1 MSVLWKCYFVCKIL
15 STKEKFTKQPIQFQV
30 FRILVQ
36 LNNGTIVASK
46 RLSNFRKG
54 SQYCNWLF
62 FSSWFCLTAW
72 LYHLYWNRQEFLPT
86 TMAAVGWG
94 QAPTAL
100 RLGWTRVGRNRLIY
114 YLHFPYYIK
123 GFIYRPDYNC
133 PLHKLSNLLNLTNP
147 IYWKYL
153 LSNRIFELNL
163 NLPILSPICALGRTR
178 HDDLDHTSSWSWPE
192 LVPIK
197 SGHLPRTLHTLPRF
211 VVPRRH
217 HEHSPPC
224 RSGARQEGCRGHITA
239 WAGFPW
245 ALRGRTCCRCT
256 RSQRLIA
263 GHAPEVRHDLVDHLR
278 LAVRL
283 GM

>member
-1 MSVLWKCYFVCKIL
+1 
-15 STKEKFTKQPIQFQV
+15 
-30 FRILVQ
+30 
-36 LNNGTIVASK
+36 
-46 RLSNFRKG
+46 
-54 SQYCNWLF
+54 
-62 FSSWFCLTAW
+62 
-72 LYHLYWNRQEFLPT
+72 
-86 TMAAVGWG
+86 MAAVGWG

-211 VVPRRH
+211 VVPRRRR
-217 HEHSPPC
+217 EYSPPC
-224 RSGARQEGCRGHITA
+224 WKGRPGAVVRTVSLSHQVAGSKQPLRRFCGGKVCLGFSLPQTPLMWEPSALGLPCPFFTNVWKTWTADIGNEELDQRQNKPR
-239 WAGFPW
+239 
-245 ALRGRTCCRCT
+245 R
-256 RSQRLIA
+256 
-263 GHAPEVRHDLVDHLR
+263 
-278 LAVRL
+278 
-283 GM
+283 